1 MGRNKVD
8 TKGERMRTIE
18 IHLPWPPTVNNYYGT
33 LIRGKRKIPYIKAQ
47 GKQFRKDV
55 EEAIHQQLPGFD
67 TLDDSLYVEVVLYP
81 PDARRRDLD
90 NYMKALLDA
99 ITLSN
104 IWEDDSQ
111 IDQLS
116 IFRGVKMPKGMVTVK
131 IDLGGPV
138 MPAP

>member
-1 MGRNKVD
+1 
-8 TKGERMRTIE
+8 MRTIE

-33 LIRGKRKIPYIKAQ
+33 LIRGKRKIPYIKAD

-55 EEAIHQQLPGFD
+55 EEAIHQQLPGFE
-67 TLDDSLYVEVVLYP
+67 TLQDSLYVEVVLYP

-111 IDQLS
+111 IDQLA
-116 IFRGVKMPKGMVTVK
+116 IFRGCKLTKGMCTIK

-138 MPAP
+138 MPPP